1 MQLTSPAFKNGGV
14 IPKKYGRDFENINPP
29 LIIHDIPDNAVSLIL
44 TMDDPDV
51 PLAAGV
57 PVWDHWVVFNI
68 PPGTKTIPEAW
79 KPKGIRGKGSR
90 GELNYGG
97 PRPPDKEHRYFFR
110 LYALNAILELPEGS
124 TKKEIV
130 DAMTGY
136 IIAEAE
142 LMGRFAPTQMSN
154 NKT

>member
-1 MQLTSPAFKNGGV
+1 MKLSSPAFENGGV

-79 KPKGIRGKGSR
+79 QPTGIRGKGTR
-90 GELNYGG
+90 GELDYGG

-124 TKKEIV
+124 TKKEVV
-130 DAMTGY
+130 DAMAGN
-136 IIAEAE
+136 IIAETE